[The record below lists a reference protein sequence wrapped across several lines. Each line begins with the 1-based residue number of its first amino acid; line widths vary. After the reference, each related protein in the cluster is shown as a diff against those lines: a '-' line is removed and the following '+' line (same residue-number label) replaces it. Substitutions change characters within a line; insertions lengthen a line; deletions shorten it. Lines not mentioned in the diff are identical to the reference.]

1 MRHRSI
7 RLIGMFLAMALA
19 LVAAWPTGSADA
31 AAYPNDPDYVRQW
44 ALRRVGAPAAWK
56 VTKGKG
62 VKVAVIDTGVNYRHP
77 DLKKNLLAKLQYDS
91 INDDGDAL
99 DLHGHGTGVAGVI
112 AAVTN
117 NKEGIAG
124 IAPESKIMA
133 VRAFGALEGA
143 NPDDVT
149 DAINWAVANGADV
162 INMSLGSGIPWP
174 PEEAAVLAAVAQ
186 GVLVVASAG
195 NGGEDGVGDPQCGF
209 PAFNPAALCIGA
221 TDSLDRLTGFS
232 NYALRLDMVAPGQ
245 GIWTTG
251 GLTTIGYSGIDG
263 TSFSAPMVAGA
274 GALLMSMG
282 ANNVLAGL
290 ILRSTAKD
298 LGLPGYDIT
307 YGWGRLDV
315 KAAVE
320 LCQQI
325 C

>member
-1 MRHRSI
+1 MRDRWA
-7 RLIGMFLAMALA
+7 RFIGVLLAMALA
-19 LVAAWPTGSADA
+19 FAVAWPSGAADA

-77 DLKKNLLAKLQYDS
+77 DLKGNLLAKLQYDS

-124 IAPESKIMA
+124 IAPEAKIMA

-149 DAINWAVANGADV
+149 DAINWAVSNGADV

-195 NGGEDGVGDPQCGF
+195 NSSEPLCGF
-209 PAFNPAALCIGA
+209 PAFNPAAICVGA
-221 TDSLDRLTGFS
+221 TDSLDRLAKFS

-251 GLTTIGYSGIDG
+251 GLTTIGYSPING

-315 KAAVE
+315 KAAVD